1 MTNFNKIDVI
11 KDVFILLTPFQ
22 KRMMKK
28 LFMNDISKESTLI
41 LFSEYV
47 DVSEFNGKKHKI
59 GGIKFFRKNFNI
71 FSFYS
76 ILKLKKDIKE
86 TKEEILR
93 IQKNHDFI
101 KGLNVYIGSEKDIYS
116 QFLLKDLYAKKMI
129 KKLIAVDEGSGFY
142 RRQNVLNRILGKW
155 SYSIFSSIIL
165 GEHIN
170 YVYTLGTDKR
180 IDIVYSRLPDLLPY
194 KNKKTE
200 YIFIKSPEYKP
211 NSLSKES
218 FYNKDKTVLILT
230 FPDQNS
236 IKDDELKPNSL
247 EIILEKCREYNIH
260 IKPHPREDTRYLNE
274 VKKKYNF
281 VLLDKS
287 ITAEELD
294 YSQYFKIINYYSS
307 VVIDLICSGYPA
319 NKIITVGFYKNTNI
333 SFFNETDY
341 VYIKALNQLSIK

>member
-76 ILKLKKDIKE
+76 NLKLKKDSKE

-116 QFLLKDLYAKKMI
+116 QFLLKDLYDKKMI

-142 RRQNVLNRILGKW
+142 RRQNVLNRILEKW
-155 SYSIFSSIIL
+155 SY
-165 GEHIN
+165 
-170 YVYTLGTDKR
+170 
-180 IDIVYSRLPDLLPY
+180 
-194 KNKKTE
+194 
-200 YIFIKSPEYKP
+200 
-211 NSLSKES
+211 
-218 FYNKDKTVLILT
+218 
-230 FPDQNS
+230 
-236 IKDDELKPNSL
+236 
-247 EIILEKCREYNIH
+247 
-260 IKPHPREDTRYLNE
+260 
-274 VKKKYNF
+274 
-281 VLLDKS
+281 
-287 ITAEELD
+287 
-294 YSQYFKIINYYSS
+294 
-307 VVIDLICSGYPA
+307 
-319 NKIITVGFYKNTNI
+319 
-333 SFFNETDY
+333 
-341 VYIKALNQLSIK
+341 